1 MLKKTSY
8 KFELLDKLGTIIDR
22 DKKVNQYWSDVLEA
36 YKELGT
42 NMKIKTNEELR
53 GEPIFCNINILIGGE
68 TIFLSKLGGERGIQY
83 WSSFKREWS
92 IPRLTDI

>member
-1 MLKKTSY
+1 MLKKTSN

-53 GEPIFCNINILIGGE
+53 GEPIFLILI
-68 TIFLSKLGGERGIQY
+68 S
-83 WSSFKREWS
+83 
-92 IPRLTDI
+92 